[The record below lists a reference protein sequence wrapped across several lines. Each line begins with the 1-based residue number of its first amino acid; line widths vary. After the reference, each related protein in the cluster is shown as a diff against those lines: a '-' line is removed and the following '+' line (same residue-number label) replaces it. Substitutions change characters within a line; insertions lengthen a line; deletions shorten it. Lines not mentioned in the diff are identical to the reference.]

1 MIKKYEQFIREFVE
15 KDSSINLKMQEI
27 KDLINSATEGQNII
41 YEWENK
47 DDHQLNVSF
56 TFGDLSIKY
65 EFDIDDLLI
74 TKTAGFTIDFTKNV
88 ESIEKGIEVIENDIH
103 SILDIN

>member
-15 KDSSINLKMQEI
+15 NDFINSKMQEI

-47 DDHQLNVSF
+47 NDHQLTVSF
-56 TFGDLSIKY
+56 TYDELSIKY

-88 ESIEKGIEVIENDIH
+88 ESIEKGIDVIEKDIH